1 MSGSKLLSFPEKK
14 PPVTLDER
22 LRIEDDRRLL
32 RCAGAGSL
40 FGAAFAGW
48 ALTVQI
54 MLPPPLVYPETG
66 RHGHGN
72 PGGTL
77 TAVPPP
83 DYHGKI
89 KDQRIAKHHAP
100 PGQTGHKAP
109 KPKTA
114 HVAKV
119 SGWLGQSILTS
130 RSDRLD
136 IRAADLLPRT
146 LGHIDLEK
154 LDELPIL
161 KRTPASRIAGRR
173 GQESHEF
180 NLEYVEDGTGCKGA
194 DCGGAL
200 LPDLPIPSSLKTHG
214 IEPSA
219 PRISSLDYSQENNAR
234 SSAAILAVIR
244 AHGPG
249 LRHVYNAFLKRAP
262 GLRGKLSLA
271 FSIAP
276 SGDVLELSVVSS
288 TTASPDFDAEIGRQ
302 VKTWRFDPV
311 KAPGNDHVTVPFT
324 FSE

>member
-1 MSGSKLLSFPEKK
+1 MSGSKVLSFPDQNL
-14 PPVTLDER
+14 PVTLVEK
-22 LRIEDDRRLL
+22 LRVEDDRRLL

-54 MLPPPLVYPETG
+54 MLPPPLVYEPRPPTDHD
-66 RHGHGN
+66 HGIYKA
-72 PGGTL
+72 L
-77 TAVPPP
+77 PPT

-100 PGQTGHKAP
+100 PGQAGHKAP

-119 SGWLGQSILTS
+119 PGWLGQSILTS

-161 KRTPASRIAGRR
+161 KRTAESRISARR
-173 GQESHEF
+173 GRESHEF
-180 NLEYVEDGTGCKGA
+180 NVEYAEEGTGCDGT
-194 DCGGAL
+194 DCGSAL
-200 LPDLPIPSSLKTHG
+200 MPELPIPAGLKTHG
-214 IEPSA
+214 TVVA
-219 PRISSLDYSQENNAR
+219 PPHLSSLDYSQEDNAR

-276 SGDVLELSVVSS
+276 SGDVIELSIASS

-302 VKTWRFDPV
+302 VKSWRFDPV

>member
-1 MSGSKLLSFPEKK
+1 MSGSKVLSFPDRNL
-14 PPVTLDER
+14 PVTLVEK
-22 LRIEDDRRLL
+22 LRVEDDRRLL
-32 RCAGAGSL
+32 RCAGAGSVL
-40 FGAAFAGW
+40 GAAFAGW
-48 ALTVQI
+48 ALTIQI
-54 MLPPPLVYPETG
+54 MLPPPLVYEPRPPTDHD
-66 RHGHGN
+66 HGFYR
-72 PGGTL
+72 
-77 TAVPPP
+77 AVPPQ

-89 KDQRIAKHHAP
+89 KDHRVAKHTAP
-100 PGQTGHKAP
+100 PGQARHTSP

-114 HVAKV
+114 HVAKAT
-119 SGWLGQSILTS
+119 GWLGQSILTS

-136 IRAADLLPRT
+136 IRAADLLPSM
-146 LGHIDLEK
+146 LKHIDAEK

-161 KRTPASRIAGRR
+161 KRTSASPIAGRR
-173 GQESHEF
+173 GRVSHEF
-180 NLEYVEDGTGCKGA
+180 NLEYVEDGTGCAGA
-194 DCGGAL
+194 DCGGTL
-200 LPDLPIPSSLKTHG
+200 LPDLPAPTSLKTHG
-214 IEPSA
+214 TVSA
-219 PRISSLDYSQENNAR
+219 PVRLSSMDFSQENNAR

-276 SGDVLELSVVSS
+276 SGDVLELSIVSS
-288 TTASPDFDAEIGRQ
+288 TTASPDFDAEVGRQ